1 MNMALV
7 RSFQSSLQDD
17 VVVYWRIKKI
27 EKKRNKEHK
36 KGKNYF
42 LRIEATKED

>member
-27 EKKRNKEHK
+27 EKKRKNIKKEKIH
-36 KGKNYF
+36 F